1 MPNTSPRGKSPA
13 IETQL
18 RSEIASLSQQASPD
32 GPVRLGSESAL
43 ASRFGVARNTL
54 RSALT
59 RLADDGLIY
68 SEPTLGWFVGPR
80 PVATGPDLV
89 SIINELREEARAA
102 APGAEFAK
110 APGVAERYGVS
121 LHVARQA
128 LTMLG
133 TEGLLVSKHGK
144 GWFVSDEG

>member
-1 MPNTSPRGKSPA
+1 M
-13 IETQL
+13 
-18 RSEIASLSQQASPD
+18 
-32 GPVRLGSESAL
+32 
-43 ASRFGVARNTL
+43 
-54 RSALT
+54 
-59 RLADDGLIY
+59 
-68 SEPTLGWFVGPR
+68 
-80 PVATGPDLV
+80 ATGPDVV